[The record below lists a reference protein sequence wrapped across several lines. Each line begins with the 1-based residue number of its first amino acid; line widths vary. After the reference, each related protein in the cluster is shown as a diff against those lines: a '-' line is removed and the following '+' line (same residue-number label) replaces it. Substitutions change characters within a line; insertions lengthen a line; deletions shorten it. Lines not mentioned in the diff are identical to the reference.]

1 MLNILL
7 TLLLFTTGL
16 VSAQTQTNIVYPTRA
31 SSGASTLQTGFGYK
45 YMGCYNETNTIAGS
59 GGARALSQSGT
70 NTATNIMDVGTC
82 LNFCG
87 GSKFAGL
94 EYGRECYCSPYLSS
108 LSVQLN
114 DSRCDFQCNGNGTQI
129 CGGEGAISLYTKT
142 SAGSIANGRQGLQ
155 EGAWWYM
162 AAAVGMAMWAAWL

>member
-94 EYGRECYCSPYLSS
+94 EYGELRDFFDGKDTSTNRIMSRPRMLLLPLPLQPERATQRLPLR
-108 LSVQLN
+108 LPVQ
-114 DSRCDFQCNGNGTQI
+114 
-129 CGGEGAISLYTKT
+129 
-142 SAGSIANGRQGLQ
+142 RQRHADLRRRRGH
-155 EGAWWYM
+155 
-162 AAAVGMAMWAAWL
+162 